1 MLGRE
6 DTEGPEGNLISS
18 KLTPLRLFH
27 GSSVAQTAKN
37 LLAMR
42 ETQIQALGQED
53 CLEKGKATHSSI
65 LVWRMSWT
73 EKPLWVTLHM
83 VAKSWTQLSN

>member
-53 CLEKGKATHSSI
+53 CLEKEKQPIPVFLSGECHGQRSPYGLHSTW
-65 LVWRMSWT
+65 LQRVG
-73 EKPLWVTLHM
+73 H
-83 VAKSWTQLSN
+83 N